1 MVEIRNLNKSFSVG
15 KGKRKVTLTPLEDV
29 SFEIADAQK
38 AGLTGKSG
46 QGKTTLANVL
56 CGSCAPCGG
65 QVLFNGQP
73 LWNDKGRYDKEL
85 GKKVQL
91 VPQQPLLALDPAQRA
106 GDAVKEALIV
116 SKNARHGKDAKEKA
130 LALFERVGLENTL
143 WTRLPA
149 HLSGGQAQRLV
160 IARAL
165 ALKPSL
171 LVCDESTSMLDAV
184 TQKGILELID
194 SLVKDLGLSVLFIS
208 HDTQITREFCDK
220 VYLLDCGR
228 VQNANDAGADTKT
241 QL

>member
-15 KGKRKVTLTPLEDV
+15 KGKRKVTLTPLDDV

-38 AGLTGKSG
+38 VGLTGKSG
-46 QGKTTLANVL
+46 QGKTTIANVL
-56 CGSCAPCGG
+56 CGAHAPCGG

-73 LWNDKGRYDKEL
+73 LWSDKGRYDKEL

-130 LALFERVGLENTL
+130 LALFERVGLERTL
-143 WTRLPA
+143 WSRLPL

-184 TQKGILELID
+184 TQKDILELID
-194 SLVKDLGLSVLFIS
+194 SLVKELGVSVLFIS
-208 HDTQITREFCDK
+208 HDTQITREFCDE
-220 VYLLDCGR
+220 VYLLDCGS
-228 VQNANDAGADTKT
+228 VQNASGADADIKT
-241 QL
+241 Q

>member
-38 AGLTGKSG
+38 VGLTGKSG

-65 QVLFNGQP
+65 QVFFDGQP
-73 LWNDKGRYDKEL
+73 LWSDKGRYDKEL

-116 SKNARHGKDAKEKA
+116 SLSKT
-130 LALFERVGLENTL
+130 EN
-143 WTRLPA
+143 
-149 HLSGGQAQRLV
+149 
-160 IARAL
+160 
-165 ALKPSL
+165 
-171 LVCDESTSMLDAV
+171 
-184 TQKGILELID
+184 
-194 SLVKDLGLSVLFIS
+194 
-208 HDTQITREFCDK
+208 
-220 VYLLDCGR
+220 
-228 VQNANDAGADTKT
+228 
-241 QL
+241 